1 MHTTIVHF
9 AQRQT
14 SVSGNLARIG
24 LDSCKCKCTLPRETN
39 ASETVEKR
47 PTIFRYLFF
56 SPATYTVAEKN
67 NPSGQSASLPLC
79 NFAFLRLSMIWS
91 IANRARC
98 KSLQIHIDSGTL
110 LWWDKCSGIP
120 GKKLHRQIWAKF
132 FQQWQKQILQ
142 NCHLGFISRKPLTDV
157 ALLLLR
163 PQGSIK
169 PTGI

>member
-142 NCHLGFISRKPLTDV
+142 YSGKWYFGRSKYSRTATWDLYPGNL
-157 ALLLLR
+157 
-163 PQGSIK
+163 
-169 PTGI
+169 

>member
-1 MHTTIVHF
+1 MHIDSALCPETNKRVWQFGNDWTRQLQMQMHL
-9 AQRQT
+9 AQRDKC
-14 SVSGNLARIG
+14 SGNPGKKPNYFQILI
-24 LDSCKCKCTLPRETN
+24 
-39 ASETVEKR
+39 
-47 PTIFRYLFF
+47 FF

-132 FQQWQKQILQ
+132 FQQRQKQTLQ
-142 NCHLGFISRKPLTDV
+142 YSGKWYFGRSKSSRTATWDLYPGNL
-157 ALLLLR
+157 
-163 PQGSIK
+163 
-169 PTGI
+169 